1 MTRTVP
7 NALNKDALFAKSQ
20 LYIRKALARK
30 ASSEFEEYQLWA
42 SLSLEL
48 LGKSVLANIHPSLI
62 ADPKHPDSL
71 FAASGVNFSSDIKT
85 ITAKTLFSRLQRVIG
100 PFDHKVHEFCDQVA
114 NRRNAELHSG
124 DAPFSATQTT
134 KWEAEFWYS
143 MDVILNYMGK
153 TLESWL
159 GANDAATPQAILDNA
174 IQAKK
179 QSIEMRVERT
189 KDIFNQKKKAE
200 KEEALHKAEQ
210 HNANDYLRLFG
221 FYHDHIWECGC
232 PSCEAKAFMA
242 GEMVEEEIIDTNPD
256 EYGVWETVERY
267 FSGEKFRCPTC
278 GLELDGYDE
287 LSFAGLDTEF
297 SDTDEREMEYE
308 PDYGND

>member
-1 MTRTVP
+1 MIRTIP

-30 ASSEFEEYQLWA
+30 ASNELEEYQLWA

-48 LGKSVLANIHPSLI
+48 LGKSVLASIHPSLI
-62 ADPKHPDSL
+62 ADPQHADSL
-71 FAASGVNFSSDIKT
+71 FAASGVKLSSDIKT
-85 ITAKTLFSRLQRVIG
+85 ITAKTLFLRLQRVIG
-100 PFDHKVHEFCDQVA
+100 PFDHKVQEFCSQVA

-143 MDVILNYMGK
+143 MDVILNHMGK

-159 GANDAATPQAILDNA
+159 GADDAATPQAILNNA
-174 IQAKK
+174 VQAKM

-189 KDIFNQKKKAE
+189 RDSFNQKKKVE
-200 KEEALHKAEQ
+200 REDALRRAAQHK
-210 HNANDYLRLFG
+210 ANDYPRLFG
-221 FYHDHIWECGC
+221 VNHDHVWECDC
-232 PSCEAKAFMA
+232 PSCNAKAFMA
-242 GEMVEEEIIDTNPD
+242 GEMVEEEVIGTDPD
-256 EYGVWETVERY
+256 EYCVWETVERY
-267 FSGEKFRCPTC
+267 FSGEEFRCPTC
-278 GLELDGYDE
+278 GLALDGFDE
-287 LSFAGLDTEF
+287 LIFADLNMEF